1 MVRELP
7 LNPLWESLGAT
18 LKTESDWRIPSM
30 FKDFQSEY
38 QAVRKSVGLIDLSY
52 RGKIEVTGKDRISF
66 LHRMLAGDIQG
77 LGIGTGCYTAL
88 LSAAGKVLMDTN
100 LLVFANSVYLG
111 TEIGNEKRVIN
122 LLNGFIINEDLKLK
136 DVTEDFALIA
146 LQGPRSEALAQAIF
160 PGHFPELTKRQHVNF
175 HIGEADVT
183 LIRISRTGEWGY
195 HLQIPKDMARDAVD
209 RVMVVGKLYGMRPV
223 GFGATE
229 ILRIESGV
237 PRYGV
242 DITEDITLPETGLE
256 KFAAS
261 ETKGC
266 YPGQEVVARSA
277 AYGGPAK
284 KLTGL
289 IFAKGILPAAGD
301 KIYSGGEEIGW
312 VTSAAISP
320 ALDKGIALGYVKK
333 GFFEKS
339 SAVTIK
345 TKQGPLESTT
355 TTLPFIPLSSS
366 QPSVP
371 KGSASCL

>member
-18 LKTESDWRIPSM
+18 LKVESDWRIPSM

-38 QAVRKSVGLIDLSY
+38 QAVRKTVGSMDLSY
-52 RGKIEVTGKDRISF
+52 RGKIEVTGRDRIHF

-111 TEIGNEKRVIN
+111 TEIGNEKRVIE
-122 LLNGFIINEDLKLK
+122 LLGGYIINEDVKLK

-160 PGHFPELTKRQHVNF
+160 PGPFPELTKRQHVNF
-175 HIGEADVT
+175 HIGEANVT
-183 LIRISRTGEWGY
+183 MIRISRTGEWGY
-195 HLQIPKDMARDAVD
+195 HLQIPKEDARQVVN
-209 RVMVVGKLYGMRPV
+209 RIMVVGRLYGLRPV

-229 ILRIESGV
+229 ILRIEAGV

-242 DITEDITLPETGLE
+242 DVTEEVTLPETGLD

-266 YPGQEVVARSA
+266 YPGQEVVARTA
-277 AYGGPAK
+277 TYGGPAK

-289 IFAKGILPAAGD
+289 IFAKGPLPAAGD
-301 KIYSGGEEIGW
+301 KIYSGGEEIGRI
-312 VTSAAISP
+312 TSACISP
-320 ALDKGIALGYVKK
+320 VLDKGIALGYVKK
-333 GFFEKS
+333 GYFEKS
-339 SAVTIK
+339 ATVTLK

-355 TTLPFIPLSSS
+355 TTLPFIPLAST
-366 QPSVP
+366 QPSG
-371 KGSASCL
+371 KL